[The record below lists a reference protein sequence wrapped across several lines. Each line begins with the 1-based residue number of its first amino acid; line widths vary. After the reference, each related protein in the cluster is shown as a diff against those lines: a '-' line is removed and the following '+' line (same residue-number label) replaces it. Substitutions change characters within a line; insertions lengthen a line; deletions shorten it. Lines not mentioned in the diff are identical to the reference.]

1 MRLLLVAMLVAA
13 AGCAT
18 TRTGA
23 GPVTRTP
30 GQVSAVGSEDEY
42 TRARAEYEA
51 LPPHDSSRPSRRA
64 ALEGW
69 LLAEVNKALDGDH
82 LEDAWEKA
90 RLALTLYDPA
100 ELHDGV
106 DDPRLRDTLA
116 RVERAFSRRGSHEE
130 VITSLVAEMALT
142 QGAARAQTDKEYRL
156 VTSWVRLGGAD
167 EGPAEGRE
175 RLIDDLEAAARL
187 WPSPFVVGELTT
199 LYFERARS
207 PGEAGKLSNARRRG
221 GQGIDERALRELLQS
236 SGKAGLA
243 YDLARLYLRVSTP
256 QETAAQL
263 KKIAGQPGDD
273 PQLRGLIEKA
283 ASPEA
288 QAGDEVALAALFIL
302 PGRDDR
308 DVALRVCED
317 AARRFPNAAEPR
329 LCAGKFA
336 FSLDRLVVAL
346 RNFEEATRIEPD
358 RFESWELLAKLYQQR
373 LFQIVSDENLDVK
386 ELDKEL
392 AKVERFHAEADKKFP
407 GKHLRPDMGDALFEV
422 ARGYFNAGRI
432 GDALTFLDRALA
444 LSPSPLAYELKGQ
457 IHAKKGDA
465 AQAVALFNQGIEA
478 AHPEK
483 GGEGLYVRAKLRR
496 ELADALEAAGNADE
510 ARTTRKA
517 AIADWDQ
524 LVGLGLTPEAL
535 AEAGL
540 EKGKMLYQ
548 LGRRDEALEMF
559 GKAID
564 AAPDRGSTYAD
575 SIAWLVARG
584 ELEEALDAYHRALG
598 RNEVTDYLKVYCSL
612 WMIDL
617 ARRAGQ
623 PVDPLATA
631 YLKSTD
637 GAKWYDDLARWA
649 TGRETEAKMMAH
661 ADTPAR
667 KAEVAFYRGM
677 RAYGEGRTDEART
690 LWKQVVDTDMMA
702 FFEYDMAQL
711 YLKLGGAPAKPLA
724 SSKSHQ

>member
-1 MRLLLVAMLVAA
+1 MRLFLVSILVAA

-18 TRTGA
+18 TSA
-23 GPVTRTP
+23 GSRSAPHTTTPVAS
-30 GQVSAVGSEDEY
+30 QAIGSEDEY

-51 LPPHDSSRPSRRA
+51 LPPNDPSRPARRA

-69 LLAEVNKALDGDH
+69 LLREVNKALDGDH
-82 LEDAWEKA
+82 LEDAWEKT

-100 ELHDGV
+100 ELRGEV
-106 DDPRLRDTLA
+106 DDPMLRDTLA
-116 RVERAFSRRGSHEE
+116 RVEHAFSRRGSHEE
-130 VITSLVAEMALT
+130 VLTSLVAQIGLNRGT
-142 QGAARAQTDKEYRL
+142 TRADLEKEYRL
-156 VTSWVRLGGAD
+156 VTNWVRQGGE
-167 EGPAEGRE
+167 EGPSEGRE
-175 RLIDDLEAAARL
+175 RLIDDLEGAARV
-187 WPSPFVVGELTT
+187 WPSPFVVGELTA
-199 LYFERARS
+199 LYFERARTPS
-207 PGEAGKLSNARRRG
+207 DNKLTARRRG
-221 GQGIDERALRELLQS
+221 GGPVDERALRELLQA

-243 YDLARLYLRVSTP
+243 YDLSRLYLRATTP
-256 QETAAQL
+256 KETAAQL

-273 PQLRGLIEKA
+273 PQLRGLIDKA
-283 ASPEA
+283 ASPDA
-288 QAGDEVALAALFIL
+288 QASDEVALAALFIM

-358 RFESWELLAKLYQQR
+358 RIESWELLAKLYQQR

-392 AKVERFHAEADKKFP
+392 DKVEKFHAEADKKFP
-407 GKHLRPDMGDALFEV
+407 GKHLRPDMADALFEV
-422 ARGYFNAGRI
+422 GRGYYNAGRI
-432 GDALTFLDRALA
+432 NDALTYLDRTLALA
-444 LSPSPLAYELKGQ
+444 PNPLAYDYKGQ
-457 IHAKKGDA
+457 IKAKKGDA
-465 AQAVALFNQGIEA
+465 AAAVTLFEKAIDA
-478 AHPEK
+478 AHAEK
-483 GGEGLYVRAKLRR
+483 GGEGLYLRAKLRR
-496 ELADALEAAGNADE
+496 ELADALEQAGKPDD
-510 ARTTRKA
+510 ARNMRKA

-524 LVGLGLTPEAL
+524 LVGLGLTAEAL
-535 AEAGL
+535 AESNL

-548 LGRRDEALEMF
+548 LGQRDEGLESF
-559 GKAID
+559 GRAID

-623 PVDPLATA
+623 PEDPLATA

-649 TGRETEAKMMAH
+649 TGRETEANMLSH

-677 RAYGEGRTDEART
+677 QAWREGRLDQARA

-711 YLKLGGAPAKPLA
+711 YLKLGGAPAKPLGSPKA
-724 SSKSHQ
+724 HQ